1 MLPIPSRLKS
11 ETSELSPVLTTP
23 PPVLPKTVLVRRSVE
38 APIES
43 SNFVVELRRRRAR
56 SAHTNPSSNALPR
69 PISTTE
75 FPNSSSSID
84 VSGCA
89 AGACNEGLAFDASGL
104 PVFCALPAPPA
115 SVLAGVVAPEL
126 DGVDFC
132 ESTAASVGDFDAS
145 AFALSVLVLSTL
157 VSDFASVFAVS
168 VFAVSVF
175 ATSALAA
182 SDFAASVCA
191 ALLFAASELA
201 SAFTASVFGAAAFA
215 ASAFTGANGVDGV
228 AAIGGTVCAA
238 VEGVAAGA
246 GVAVA
251 AGAGAAGAFGTP
263 LASFAASC
271 CPAIAGCFSS
281 SNRCMFFS

>member
-168 VFAVSVF
+168 VFA
-175 ATSALAA
+175 TSALAA